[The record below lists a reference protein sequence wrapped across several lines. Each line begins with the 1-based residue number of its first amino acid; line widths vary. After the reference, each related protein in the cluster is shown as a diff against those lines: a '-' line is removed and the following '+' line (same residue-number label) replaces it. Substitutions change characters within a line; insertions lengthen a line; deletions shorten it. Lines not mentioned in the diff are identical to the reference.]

1 MHYLSCA
8 LLAAAAATS
17 AHARGFSGRA
27 LVELQQHAAGSTRST
42 ELLGDLAAADPSSL
56 TPSGATISAVL
67 TGSKAATAPPPGA
80 PGAPP
85 PYAPPG
91 PLGSP
96 ACRSDDCCV
105 WSQVAPV
112 LRAAFASPTGCTAL
126 ARSAIRLGFH
136 DAAAWNTSVGFGGA
150 DGSVVLSDDEGARF
164 ENLALRGIINQTQA
178 WYDRFKAFDLGMADL
193 IQMSAIT
200 AIAACPGG
208 PRIKAFVG
216 RRDSDQTP
224 PEGLIPSP
232 FAGAEANIALFA
244 AKTFSA
250 ADLVALVGAHTVST
264 QNDVDP
270 AKAGASQDTT
280 PGAWDSTFYAQTA
293 SPATPAGVFKFPSD
307 LSLANSSATS
317 GTWNAF
323 AANQGAWNAVSS
335 NSSTAGLAT
344 SHPPPPNTPGPFLHH
359 WPMMAADDACGF
371 RRLLQHTSG

>member
-8 LLAAAAATS
+8 LLAAAATS

-27 LVELQQHAAGSTRST
+27 LMELQQHAAVSTRST
-42 ELLGDLAAADPSSL
+42 QLLGDLAANPNNFTA
-56 TPSGATISAVL
+56 SGVAISAVL
-67 TGSKAATAPPPGA
+67 TGTDAATAPPPGA
-80 PGAPP
+80 PGIP

-91 PLGSP
+91 PPGSP
-96 ACRSDDCCV
+96 ACRNDDCCV
-105 WSQVAPV
+105 WSQVVPV
-112 LRAAFASPTGCTAL
+112 LKAAFTSSTGCTPL

-136 DAAAWNTSVGFGGA
+136 DAATWNTSLGFGGA
-150 DGSVVLSDDEGARF
+150 DGSVVLSDDEGERF

-178 WYDRFKAFDLGMADL
+178 WYNQFKAFDVGMADL

-232 FAGAEANIALFA
+232 FSGAATNIALFA

-264 QNDVDP
+264 QNEVDP
-270 AKAGASQDTT
+270 AKAGDSQDST
-280 PGAWDSTFYAQTA
+280 PGTWDSKFYAETA
-293 SPATPAGVFKFPSD
+293 SPSTPAGVFKFPSD
-307 LSLANSSATS
+307 LSLSNSSGTS
-317 GTWNAF
+317 ATWNAF

-335 NSSTAGLAT
+335 NNSTTRLLF
-344 SHPPPPNTPGPFLHH
+344 SLPFLQD
-359 WPMMAADDACGF
+359 WP
-371 RRLLQHTSG
+371 